1 MGVGNDWYLSSIA
14 DSTELHTVLNHHEG
28 AMRQLR
34 LKFVQFVVA
43 EHSSWSFMM
52 GSDSQQYLL
61 WMYQLVNRLMG
72 QYMHGKNGH
81 VLYSG
86 NWNLPG
92 NQSVF
97 GVYTISR
104 PTYLSL
110 KNLQKTISE
119 KGWGGKC
126 IFCETC
132 PLCHGNKLPH
142 PTNAHT
148 HPYATHCEVVWV

>member
-1 MGVGNDWYLSSIA
+1 MGVRNDWYLSTIA
-14 DSTELHTVLNHHEG
+14 DSTELHTVLNHREV
-28 AMRQLR
+28 AMKKLC
-34 LKFVQFVVA
+34 LKFVVA

-61 WMYQLVNRLMG
+61 RMYQLYKLMG
-72 QYMHGKNGH
+72 QYRHGKNGH

-97 GVYTISR
+97 GACTISG

-110 KNLQKTISE
+110 KDLQETSRNHLWKRMRRQ
-119 KGWGGKC
+119 C

-142 PTNAHT
+142 SANADT
-148 HPYATHCEVVWV
+148 HPYATHCDVVWV